1 MRKRLFASVAT
12 AIASVAAANL
22 LADVTEDYSSWVQ
35 LTASDGND
43 GSKYSFDTAGNWS
56 DVGNPPSPGKKYY
69 VPQGL
74 TLKCTGKDHKTFA
87 GDVLAVAGI
96 LQVGNSG
103 NKILTYPELR
113 LLPGSIYKHN
123 SNNRIAGKVVIEGT
137 EDNPA
142 YINSFFF
149 PDVNVKFIYT
159 CTFEGE
165 KGSAVRL
172 GHASLSDVSYDRIY
186 GTVVK
191 LDRDNSLSGFK
202 GKLIV
207 GGETHVDLTTQRH
220 IPGGISVEPRGILSA
235 SEMTSGNIFIGDLEL
250 ADGAELVLDFYSCG
264 TVMWNVTNSFAI
276 TGTPSIR
283 FVKFDVDAVNAKET
297 TIMRLSGP
305 AAVNAPNDI
314 SKIVC
319 KVGLSGYPLPRNVH
333 MKIVDNGDGTKDVR
347 CAYEEIVTMRTHND
361 AYKPN
366 VLTGPWSAFDTES
379 EYGGGSFWSTGAIP
393 SPDFN
398 GIVYCAWYRMMASGW
413 NLHLNYPEMELFT
426 SGSLHLHI
434 KKLTLKHLYVDG
446 CNSNS
451 IATYAG
457 PYVTEID
464 APITFY
470 PGRTPL
476 TGRNGRSFV
485 FLKELDGHT
494 DLVCKH
500 NQENGGMFSVDFRTA
515 NTNFSGSVLCSS
527 FLSNYDPDGSID
539 RSLRVKLNDGRNLG
553 GKYTGTHSWKAITIE
568 NYTCVTTMA
577 DVVFSEPTRG
587 LFVNHAARFVV
598 PPDRTLRIDSPVTYG
613 GRFVKLGTG
622 ALVLGCAEPGF
633 AENGVQCES
642 PLEGS
647 NVLQIIEGALKVSA
661 TNAVNGLAV
670 QFAAGTSLVVDPC
683 PADADLVAFGAINTR
698 WEVPFSSDADDGAIT
713 VSLET
718 KELPNNAFD
727 VAICTVS
734 AEASSSLKFNVPGT
748 VQKRKCEVVRR
759 TNVDGTVTFAAK
771 VAAKPAMVIS
781 IR

>member
-1 MRKRLFASVAT
+1 MRKRLFAFAVS
-12 AIASVAAANL
+12 AAASIS
-22 LADVTEDYSSWVQ
+22 AAISIAAVPEDYSGWVQ
-35 LTASDGND
+35 LTASDGSD
-43 GSKYSFDTAGNWS
+43 PTKYSFDNAGNWS
-56 DVGNPPSPGKKYY
+56 DVGNAPSAGKKYY
-69 VPQGL
+69 VPVGL
-74 TLKCTGKDHKTFA
+74 LLKCTGTDKEFK
-87 GDVLAVAGI
+87 GDVLAVAGT
-96 LQVGNSG
+96 LQVGNTG
-103 NKILTYPELR
+103 NKTVTYPELR
-113 LLPGSIYKHN
+113 LLPGGIYKHN
-123 SNNRIAGKVVIEGT
+123 SNNRIGGKVVIEGT

-142 YINSFFF
+142 YINSFFY
-149 PDVNVKFIYT
+149 PDANVKYIYT

-172 GHASLSDVSYDRIY
+172 GHASLSDVSYERIY

-220 IPGGISVEPRGILSA
+220 IPGGISVESKGILSA
-235 SEMTSGNIFIGDLEL
+235 SEMTSGNVFIGDLEL
-250 ADGAELVLDFYSCG
+250 ADGAELVLDFYNCG
-264 TVMWNVTNSFAI
+264 TVMWNVTNSLAI
-276 TGTPSIR
+276 TGSPSIR
-283 FVKFDVDAVNAKET
+283 FEKFDVNAANAKET

-305 AAVNAPNDI
+305 AAANAPEEL
-314 SKIVC
+314 SKIIC
-319 KVGLSGYPLPRNVH
+319 KVALSRFSLPKNVS
-333 MKIVDNGDGTKDVR
+333 MRIVDNGDGTKDVR
-347 CAYEEIVTMRTHND
+347 CVYDEIVTMRTHND
-361 AYKPN
+361 SYQPANP
-366 VLTGPWSAFDTES
+366 TGPWSAFDDV
-379 EYGGGSFWSTGAIP
+379 YGDSFWSTGAIP
-393 SPDFN
+393 SSDFS
-398 GIVYCAWYRMMASGW
+398 GAVYCAWYRMMACGW

-426 SGSLHLHI
+426 SGSLHMHV

-451 IATYAG
+451 VSTYAG

-464 APITFY
+464 TPITFY
-470 PGRTPL
+470 SGRTL
-476 TGRNGRSFV
+476 LAGRSGRGLV
-485 FLKELDGHT
+485 FLGELDGHT
-494 DLVCKH
+494 DLVCAH
-500 NQENGGMFSVDFRTA
+500 NQQTGMFFVDFRAA
-515 NTNFSGSVLCSS
+515 NTNFSGSVRCTSY
-527 FLSNYDPDGSID
+527 LSDYDPDNSVD

-553 GKYTGTHSWKAITIE
+553 GAYTGSDPWKAVTIE
-568 NYTCVTTMA
+568 NYTCVTAMA

-598 PPDRTLRIDSPVTYG
+598 LSGRTLRIDSPVTYG
-613 GRFVKLGTG
+613 GRFVKLGEG

-633 AENGVQCES
+633 ADNGVQCES

-647 NVLQIIEGALKVSA
+647 NVLQIVEGVLKVSA

-683 PADADLVAFGAINTR
+683 PADADLAAFGAINTR
-698 WEVPFSSDADDGAIT
+698 WEVPFSSDADDGSVT

-734 AEASSSLKFNVPGT
+734 AEASASLKFNVSGT
-748 VQKRKCEVVRR
+748 VQKRKCEVVQR
-759 TNVDGTVTFAAK
+759 TNADGTVTFAVK

>member
-1 MRKRLFASVAT
+1 MRKRFFASVAT

-35 LTASDGND
+35 LTASDGSD
-43 GSKYSFDTAGNWS
+43 STKYSFDNAGNWS
-56 DVGNPPSPGKKYY
+56 DVGNAPSPGKKYY
-69 VPQGL
+69 VPEGL
-74 TLKCTGKDHKTFA
+74 LLKCTGTDKEFK

-103 NKILTYPELR
+103 NRTVTYPELR
-113 LLPGSIYKHN
+113 LLPGGIYKHN
-123 SNNRIAGKVVIEGT
+123 SNNRIGGKVVIEGT

-142 YINSFFF
+142 YINSFFY
-149 PDVNVKFIYT
+149 PDANVKYVYT
-159 CTFEGE
+159 CIFEGE
-165 KGSAVRL
+165 KDSAVRL

-220 IPGGISVEPRGILSA
+220 IPGGISVESKGILSA
-235 SEMTSGNIFIGDLEL
+235 SEMTDGNAFIGDLEL
-250 ADGAELVLDFYSCG
+250 ADGAELVFDFNNCK
-264 TVMWNVTNSFAI
+264 TVMWNVTNSLTIA
-276 TGTPSIR
+276 GTPSIR
-283 FVKFDVDAVNAKET
+283 FVKFDVNAANAKET

-305 AAVNAPNDI
+305 AAANAPEDV
-314 SKIVC
+314 SKIIC
-319 KVGLSGYPLPRNVH
+319 KVALSRFPLPKNVS
-333 MKIVDNGDGTKDVR
+333 MRIVDNGDGTKDVR
-347 CAYEEIVTMRTHND
+347 CVYDEIVTMRTHND
-361 AYKPN
+361 SYQPANPA
-366 VLTGPWSAFDTES
+366 GPWSAFDDV
-379 EYGGGSFWSTGAIP
+379 YGDSFWSTGAIP
-393 SPDFN
+393 SHDFN
-398 GIVYCAWYRMMASGW
+398 GAVYCAWYRIMASGW
-413 NLHLNYPEMELFT
+413 NLHLDYPEMELFT
-426 SGSLHLHI
+426 SGALHLHI

-451 IATYAG
+451 VGTYAG
-457 PYVTEID
+457 PYVTEIN

-470 PGRTPL
+470 SGRTAL
-476 TGRNGRSFV
+476 TGRSGRGFV

-494 DLVCKH
+494 DLVCTH
-500 NQENGGMFSVDFRTA
+500 NQQMGMFSVDFRAA

-527 FLSNYDPDGSID
+527 YVSDYDPDNSVD

-553 GKYTGTHSWKAITIE
+553 GAYIGSDPWKAVTIE

-598 PPDRTLRIDSPVTYG
+598 PSGRTLRIDSPVTYG
-613 GRFVKLGTG
+613 GRFVKLGEG

-633 AENGVQCES
+633 ADNGVQCES

-647 NVLQIIEGALKVSA
+647 NVLHIAEGALRVSA
-661 TNAVNGLAV
+661 AKAVNGLAV

-683 PADADLVAFGAINTR
+683 PADADLVTFGAINTK

-713 VSLET
+713 VSLVA

-734 AEASSSLKFNVPGT
+734 AEASTSLKFNVPGT
-748 VQKRKCEVVRR
+748 VQKRKCEVVQR
-759 TNVDGTVTFAAK
+759 TNADGTVTFAAK